1 MVWATGCAAATPP
14 VAGPDRAV
22 LEAQA
27 QSRRIAALETEN
39 RAHTDRIRQLEG
51 QLALARAEVEE
62 LRGGSRVALA
72 DTVRIGAPTER
83 APDAVDWV
91 DTDGVAVSGQAPPQ
105 PPAAAPEDEGAPRPV
120 LRLYGSPAA
129 SLEALAPAG
138 AEPIPLRAA
147 DTVPPIPLVPVTPAA
162 PAAPAPAPA
171 SAQRPPS
178 EARASEAAV
187 ERYRLALGHV
197 QGQRLAEALAALT
210 GFLNEFPS
218 HPYADNALYWRGEVE
233 YALRHYPEALRDF
246 QRLVREH
253 PRGNKVP
260 DALLKMGLCH
270 LRMGDTDRARAYFR
284 RVRNEYPDSVAARL
298 ASQEDA
304 S

>member
-1 MVWATGCAAATPP
+1 
-14 VAGPDRAV
+14 
-22 LEAQA
+22 
-27 QSRRIAALETEN
+27 
-39 RAHTDRIRQLEG
+39 
-51 QLALARAEVEE
+51 
-62 LRGGSRVALA
+62 
-72 DTVRIGAPTER
+72 
-83 APDAVDWV
+83 VD
-91 DTDGVAVSGQAPPQ
+91 D
-105 PPAAAPEDEGAPRPV
+105 GAPRPV

-129 SLEALAPAG
+129 SLEALGPG
-138 AEPIPLRAA
+138 TAEPVPLRAA
-147 DTVPPIPLVPVTPAA
+147 DTVPPIPLAPVTPSA
-162 PAAPAPAPA
+162 PSAVVPPVQAP
-171 SAQRPPS
+171 PPP
-178 EARASEAAV
+178 EARRSEAAV
-187 ERYRLALGHV
+187 ERYRVALGHV
-197 QGQRLAEALAALT
+197 QGQRLTEALAALT

-233 YALRHYPEALRDF
+233 YAMRRYPEALRDF